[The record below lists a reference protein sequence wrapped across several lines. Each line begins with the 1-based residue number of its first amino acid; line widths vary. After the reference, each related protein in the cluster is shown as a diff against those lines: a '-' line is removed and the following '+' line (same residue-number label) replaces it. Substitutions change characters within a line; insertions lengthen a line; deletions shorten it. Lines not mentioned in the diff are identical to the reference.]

1 MSKIEV
7 NTVEP
12 QCGTTLTLGA
22 SGDTVALGSGAS
34 QTGFGRTGTVDWVT
48 TVQTSTIT
56 AATGKGYFVNTTAGA
71 ITANLPAGAAGSI
84 VSFQDYANTF
94 DSNALALSPNGSEK
108 INGGVGDLI
117 LGTEGQGITLVY
129 IDSTQGWKSIVES
142 DFSGVG
148 NNYITATGGTIATSG
163 DYKTHKFTGPGT
175 FCVSNIGPASSTV
188 DYLVVAGG
196 AGGGTA
202 GGGGGGG
209 GGFRL
214 FTCQAITIAGFPVVV
229 GAGGTKGCSSP
240 GGAGGVSTF
249 KCNTS
254 AGGGGGAAYGCAGV
268 AGGSGGGGG
277 SGGASPGAYAGGAG
291 NTPATPVSQGNAG
304 GAGVGN
310 PQPEGRAGGGGGA
323 AAVGADQISA
333 GRGGPGGNGTDA
345 SPTFGPGYG
354 DSNFFSGG
362 GGGGAQSNPGFSAGA
377 PTGGN
382 GGGGTGGGA
391 AVPYGG
397 GPGSG
402 GGDGT
407 VNTGGGGGGNANAP
421 GGLTAG
427 AGGSGIVLIK
437 YKFQN

>member
-94 DSNALALSPNGSEK
+94 DSNALTIAPNGSEK
-108 INGGVGDLI
+108 INGGAGALI

-148 NNYITATGGTIATSG
+148 NNYIAATGGTIATSG

-196 AGGGTA
+196 AGGGTS
-202 GGGGGGG
+202 GGGGGGA

-214 FTCQAITIAGFPVVV
+214 FTSQPITIAGFPVVV
-229 GAGGTKGCSSP
+229 GGGGAKGCCSV
-240 GGAGGVSTF
+240 GGSGSVSTF
-249 KCNTS
+249 KCNSS
-254 AGGGGGAAYGCAGV
+254 AGGGGGGQYGNCGV

-277 SGGASPGAYAGGAG
+277 SGGSGTFCGGAG

-304 GAGVGN
+304 GNGTGS
-310 PQPEGRAGGGGGA
+310 PQPQGRAGGGGGA
-323 AAVGADQISA
+323 AAVGSNQVSA
-333 GRGGPGGNGTDA
+333 GLGGPGGNGTDV

-391 AVPYGG
+391 ANPYGS

-402 GGDGT
+402 GSDGT

-427 AGGSGIVLIK
+427 AGGSGIVLIR